1 MAPGRCG
8 EPCGCPC
15 PFDTITAPTRS
26 PTQEPDIAAEP
37 SAAKTEPGAGVGA
50 DVPGPSA
57 ATPAVGPA
65 ASAFTH
71 PFRRYQGLA
80 LDAFE
85 AGRPQKR
92 ERCYVVMPPGSG
104 KTVVG
109 LEIARRLGRKTIVFG
124 PNTAIQSQWI
134 RQWGDFAPPKPAGTE
149 TSLAADLTVLTY
161 QSLCQLDHG
170 LDELPGADAEAD
182 EADEPEADADP
193 AGIAPGDPDAA
204 PEPAP
209 APAAS
214 ASPTAA
220 TAATRHRHATELAD
234 LRRRRRLI
242 ATGGDRAALL
252 ALLHP
257 NGRKLIERMKSEPEI
272 TLVLD
277 ECHHLLEM
285 WGHLVQAVVDE
296 LDGKVFVVGLTAT
309 PPGDMGVR
317 EAALYAQL
325 FGRADFEV
333 VTPAVVKEGDLA
345 PYQELAYLTE
355 PLPTELAYMRAQSQR
370 FDDLIA
376 DLMSPT
382 FASRPFLDWL
392 HQRVVE
398 RPTHSGAQ
406 MSWER
411 FELDEPQL
419 ATAVLRLFLAKGF
432 KPPDGARI
440 GERHRQPPTTD
451 DWVAM
456 IGDFCG
462 GFLERSAAAGDNAA
476 WERIRRAL
484 PAVGYILTRQ
494 GIRAY
499 VSPADRVLALSASK
513 GAAAQQI
520 LDLEARQLGVDLRA
534 LLLCDFE
541 RAGVELLAELRSVL
555 DAQAGSA
562 SLILQMLVADAAT
575 KALDPILLTGR
586 TVACSRATATRL
598 IAWCKGQVPEIAAAL
613 ASMPL
618 GAGGGPGPGP
628 DDGAASADWGDVVLI
643 APDTG
648 WWQPRNYVP
657 LITRYFE
664 EGRSRCL
671 VGTRGLLGEGWD
683 AHTVN
688 VLIDLTAAST
698 STSVHQMRGR
708 SLRLDT
714 RLPHKVADN
723 WDVVCVAPDEA
734 KGLSD
739 YWRFVRKHHAYYAL
753 NASGEIEC
761 GVSHVDPVL
770 TPFGPPPVAE
780 TATLNGRTL
789 ARVELREQAYA
800 QWKIGTPYRNVETET
815 VRLHFNRSLGL
826 PEAAV
831 MGRGPAGL
839 FGGGYRAA
847 SLAGAVIL
855 AIWLG
860 APLGVFG
867 ILALGA
873 LVGLGGLSLMAIG
886 PASRVRA
893 ARPMGSL
900 EGIAFAVVSALAA
913 TEGIDAG
920 LGPQA
925 VRIVAQPDGYYRCY
939 LDGASRKDSRAFTEA
954 LDEVLAPMES
964 PRYIIPRRVVEPP
977 RRPLAGLWLAVRSG
991 LGMPGGRLIYH
1002 AVPDYLAANEK
1013 RVVAF
1018 EAAWHRWVGGGRAL
1032 FYRDPVA
1039 VGIIAVGQGENPFQ
1053 TESQMRTLWS

>member
-1 MAPGRCG
+1 MA
-8 EPCGCPC
+8 
-15 PFDTITAPTRS
+15 FA
-26 PTQEPDIAAEP
+26 
-37 SAAKTEPGAGVGA
+37 
-50 DVPGPSA
+50 
-57 ATPAVGPA
+57 
-65 ASAFTH
+65 H
-71 PFRRYQGLA
+71 PLRRYQALA

-85 AGRPQKR
+85 ARRAEKR

-124 PNTAIQSQWI
+124 PNTAIQSQWV
-134 RQWGDFAPPKPAGTE
+134 RQWNDFAPPKPAGTE
-149 TSLAADLTVLTY
+149 TSLTADVTVLTY
-161 QSLCQLDHG
+161 QALCTLDHG
-170 LDELPGADAEAD
+170 LDELPGVDPDADD
-182 EADEPEADADP
+182 LDADEPDDVAEPDDAADP
-193 AGIAPGDPDAA
+193 SAST
-204 PEPAP
+204 
-209 APAAS
+209 PAAS
-214 ASPTAA
+214 PIAA
-220 TAATRHRHATELAD
+220 RRRHTDDLAD
-234 LRRRRRLI
+234 RRRRRKLI
-242 ATGGDRAALL
+242 ANGGDRAALL
-252 ALLHP
+252 GLLHP
-257 NGRKLIERMKSEPEI
+257 NGRKLIERMKAEPEI

-285 WGHLVQAVVDE
+285 WGYLVQAVVDE

-309 PPGDMGVR
+309 PPGEMGAR
-317 EAALYAQL
+317 EAALYSRL

-355 PLPTELAYMRAQSQR
+355 PLPTELAYMRSQSQR

-392 HQRVVE
+392 HQRVIE
-398 RPTHSGAQ
+398 RGSHSGAQ
-406 MSWER
+406 VSWAR
-411 FELDEPQL
+411 FELDEPEL
-419 ATAVLRLFLAKGF
+419 VTAVLRLFLAKGF
-432 KPPDGARI
+432 KLPDGARI

-456 IGDFCG
+456 IGDYCD
-462 GFLERSAAAGDNAA
+462 GFLERSAAPGDEAA

-520 LDLEARQLGVDLRA
+520 LDLEARQLGAELRA
-534 LLLCDFE
+534 LILCDFE

-562 SLILQMLVADAAT
+562 SLIVQMLVADAAT
-575 KALDPILLTGR
+575 RALDPILLTGR

-598 IAWCKGQVPEIAAAL
+598 IAWCREQVPEIADAL
-613 ASMPL
+613 GAMPL
-618 GAGGGPGPGP
+618 GTAAAAGS
-628 DDGAASADWGDVVLI
+628 GAVPAAGSGDWGDVVLI
-643 APDTG
+643 APDTR

-657 LITRYFE
+657 LITRFFE

-698 STSVHQMRGR
+698 ATSVHQMRGR
-708 SLRLDT
+708 SLRLNAT
-714 RLPHKVADN
+714 LPHKVADN

-780 TATLNGRTL
+780 AAALNARTL

-800 QWKIGTPYRNVETET
+800 EWGVGTAYRNVETET
-815 VRLHFNRSLGL
+815 IRLHFNRSLGL
-826 PEAAV
+826 PGVPLGGGRRA
-831 MGRGPAGL
+831 GRGADKRRPGDGPTIKQVLKLGFAAFVAVAFFLGL
-839 FGGGYRAA
+839 GED
-847 SLAGAVIL
+847 
-855 AIWLG
+855 LG
-860 APLGVFG
+860 LDLSSVLSFFG
-867 ILALGA
+867 IGALALA
-873 LVGLGGLSLMAIG
+873 AIFLVVKA
-886 PASRVRA
+886 VRFVPA
-893 ARPMGSL
+893 ARTASGILKSEPSGSL
-900 EGIAFAVVSALAA
+900 ERIAAAVVEGLAA
-913 TEGIDAG
+913 TDGVDRT
-920 LGPQA
+920 LGSAA
-925 VRIVAQPDGYYRCY
+925 VRIVVQPDGYYRCY
-939 LDGASRKDSRAFTEA
+939 LDGATREDSRAFTEA
-954 LDEVLAPMES
+954 LDQVLAPLES
-964 PRYIIPRRVVEPP
+964 PRYIIPRRVVDPP
-977 RRPLAGLWLAVRSG
+977 LTRRRAIAFVIRNG

-1002 AVPDYLAANEK
+1002 AVPDFLAANEK
-1013 RVVAF
+1013 RVAAF
-1018 EAAWHRWVGGGRAL
+1018 EQAWDREVRGGGAL
-1032 FYRDPVA
+1032 FYRDPKA
-1039 VGIIAVGQGENPFQ
+1039 VGILAVEQGENPFA